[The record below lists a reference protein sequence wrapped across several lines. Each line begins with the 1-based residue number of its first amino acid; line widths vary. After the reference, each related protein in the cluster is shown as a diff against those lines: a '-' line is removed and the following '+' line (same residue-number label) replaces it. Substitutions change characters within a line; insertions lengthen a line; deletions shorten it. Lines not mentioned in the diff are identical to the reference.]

1 MLFANSILYLMLRAL
16 VRDSVTFEY
25 PEDEKAN
32 VDRYEDF
39 MSGKVKMVL
48 LNVFAQACLPASI
61 TTILKFFFLND
72 DYVWSL
78 SSNDAS
84 IVLLTF

>member
-1 MLFANSILYLMLRAL
+1 MLRAL
-16 VRDSVTFEY
+16 VRDSLTVEY

-48 LNVFAQACLPASI
+48 LNVFARACLPASI